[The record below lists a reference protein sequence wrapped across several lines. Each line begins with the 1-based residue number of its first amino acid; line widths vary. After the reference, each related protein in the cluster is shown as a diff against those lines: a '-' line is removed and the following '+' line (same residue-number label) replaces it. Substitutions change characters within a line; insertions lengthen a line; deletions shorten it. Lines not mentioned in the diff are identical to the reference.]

1 MTVVLPTCKAHIVA
15 VTGDEYPTKKEY
27 DIFCLKM
34 ILAFPSLKDPD
45 TDHGYV
51 STLSLFGMFSTLHIV
66 QKLFFLLS
74 HVEGPF

>member
-1 MTVVLPTCKAHIVA
+1 MNVVLPPCKAHIVA

-34 ILAFPSLKDPD
+34 ILAFPSLRDPD

-51 STLSLFGMFSTLHIV
+51 SMKSLTFVKFILAHITILNQILIFPGTL
-66 QKLFFLLS
+66 
-74 HVEGPF
+74 